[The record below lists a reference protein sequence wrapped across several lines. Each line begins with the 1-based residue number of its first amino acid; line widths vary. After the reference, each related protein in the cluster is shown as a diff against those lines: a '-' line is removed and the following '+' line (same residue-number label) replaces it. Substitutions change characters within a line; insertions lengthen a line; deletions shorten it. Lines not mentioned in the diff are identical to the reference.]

1 MTIYSYQKSYSLF
14 GNKTFFFLE
23 ECLWIRWHTSS
34 SIEYFTIYIRQDV
47 DHHVAASIRAQI
59 DDEIDHAKP
68 KTAILNFSEVDFMD
82 SSGIG
87 LIMGR
92 YKHMAGLD
100 GELKLSSVN
109 GSCKRL
115 LELSGILE
123 IVDIVK

>member
-1 MTIYSYQKSYSLF
+1 MGIRLFSFGGMFMDSLAY
-14 GNKTFFFLE
+14 KLVDRV
-23 ECLWIRWHTSS
+23 L
-34 SIEYFTIYIRQDV
+34 TIYIRQDV